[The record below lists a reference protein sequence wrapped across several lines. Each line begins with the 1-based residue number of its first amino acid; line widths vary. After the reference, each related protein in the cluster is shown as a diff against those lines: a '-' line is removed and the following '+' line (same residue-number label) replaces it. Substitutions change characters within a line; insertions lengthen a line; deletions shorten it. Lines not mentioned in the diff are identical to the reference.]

1 MHGHPACKS
10 SGAVPVQAYRADD
23 GTEFLNRYINGGWY
37 AETNNSWFEIAQ
49 QVSESLYN
57 LMEVRGTSPEDTA
70 RELQNAVKLII
81 IKKR

>member
-1 MHGHPACKS
+1 MKAPGFS
-10 SGAVPVQAYRADD
+10 TVTLMRD
-23 GTEFLNRYINGGWY
+23 G

-57 LMEVRGTSPEDTA
+57 LLEVRGTKPEDTA
-70 RELQNAVKLII
+70 EELQNAVKLII

>member
-1 MHGHPACKS
+1 MPYQSKRIGP
-10 SGAVPVQAYRADD
+10 DE
-23 GTEFLNRYINGGWY
+23 GTGFLNRYINEGWC

-57 LMEVRGTSPEDTA
+57 LLEVRGTKPEDTA
-70 RELQNAVKLII
+70 EELQNAVKLII